1 MHVILQCSIF
11 RHTSQVIDCASAIN
25 CTLLTPKPQNK
36 ATPTTKQSNPKTKQ
50 LQCLFFQRDTR
61 ECIISNGRDT
71 RECIISNSFFQEPY
85 IWRSSWMKV
94 PIPFR
99 VLQKNEVDGY
109 LPSIVEPMPILYIFS
124 KPPDAIVSCIMKE
137 NYWQRLVHS

>member
-1 MHVILQCSIF
+1 MFINTTRIQHYIF
-11 RHTSQVIDCASAIN
+11 LHDTQHRSVPRDACDFAKLNISSNTSQVIDCASAIS

-36 ATPTTKQSNPKTKQ
+36 ATPTTKQSNSKTKQ

-71 RECIISNSFFQEPY
+71 RECIISNSFFQELY

-99 VLQKNEVDGY
+99 VLQKNELD
-109 LPSIVEPMPILYIFS
+109 
-124 KPPDAIVSCIMKE
+124 K
-137 NYWQRLVHS
+137 